1 MSTKRVLIAE
11 DDSDLRALFAML
23 LQQEQYEVQ
32 DAADGLQVLARL
44 EAQVPDLLILDI
56 NMPKLSGLEVLKHLR
71 QKPETRAMKIIV
83 LTANA
88 IAAANSPEIQY
99 ADMTLLKPVGVADL
113 IRLVERLLAD

>member
-32 DAADGLQVLARL
+32 DAADGQQVLTRL

>member
-11 DDSDLRALFAML
+11 DDADLRALFAML

-32 DAADGLQVLARL
+32 DAADGLQVLAQL

-56 NMPKLSGLEVLKHLR
+56 NMPKFSGLEVLKHLR

>member
-1 MSTKRVLIAE
+1 MSTKRILIAE
-11 DDSDLRALFAML
+11 DDADLRALFAML

-56 NMPKLSGLEVLKHLR
+56 NMPKFSGLEVLKRLR
-71 QKPETRAMKIIV
+71 QKPETQTMKIIV

-88 IAAANSPEIQY
+88 IAAANSPEIEY

-113 IRLVERLLAD
+113 LRLVKRLLAD

>member
-32 DAADGLQVLARL
+32 DAADGLQVLAQL
-44 EAQVPDLLILDI
+44 ESQIPDLLILDI
-56 NMPKLSGLEVLKHLR
+56 NMPKVSGLEVLKRLR
-71 QKPETRAMKIIV
+71 QRPETHAMKIIV

-113 IRLVERLLAD
+113 IRLVKRLLAD